1 MFSIWP
7 YLLRLSVALYFIYPH
22 SQNLI
27 QGVDTLQSS
36 IFSCVDAYIP
46 LTVAFTLWNGFFV
59 FLGLLVLVWPR
70 PVLPLIVALMMLSL
84 ELYINFSTH
93 SYATSNMLLF
103 ILVLVTLS
111 LIIYHSRPQFR

>member
-22 SQNLI
+22 ITAFLD
-27 QGVDTLQSS
+27 GGTTLHNS
-36 IFSCVDAYIP
+36 IFSCVDAFIP
-46 LTVAFTLWNGFFV
+46 ATVAYTLWNGFFV
-59 FLGLLVLVWPR
+59 LLGLLVLVWPR
-70 PVLPLIVALMMLSL
+70 PVLPLVIALMMLSL

-93 SYATSNMLLF
+93 SYAASNMLLF